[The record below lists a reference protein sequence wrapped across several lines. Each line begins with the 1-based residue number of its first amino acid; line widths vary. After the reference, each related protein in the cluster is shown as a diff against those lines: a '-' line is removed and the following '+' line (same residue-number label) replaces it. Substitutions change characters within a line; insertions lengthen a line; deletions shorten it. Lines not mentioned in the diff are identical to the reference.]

1 MRAADFRKMSDA
13 ELAGKADEIRGEIA
27 KVNMQR
33 YSRRLEKTALPG
45 TLRRDLARVL
55 TVLNER
61 VGETGGQGNA

>member
-1 MRAADFRKMSDA
+1 MRASDFRKMTDG
-13 ELAGKADEIRGEIA
+13 ELAGKSDDIRDEIA

-33 YSRRLEKTALPG
+33 YSRRLEKTAMPG

-61 VGETGGQGNA
+61 VHESGEKGDA